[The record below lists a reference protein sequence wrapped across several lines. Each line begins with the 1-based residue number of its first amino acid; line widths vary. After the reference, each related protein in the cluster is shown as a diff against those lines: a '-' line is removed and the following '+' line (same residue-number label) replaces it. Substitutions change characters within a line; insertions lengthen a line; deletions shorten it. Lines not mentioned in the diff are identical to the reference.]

1 MYQDDDPLSYALK
14 STHCGWNHGVLASV
28 EFVRPSP
35 KPRKAISLIGRPL
48 NAQRVAHDRQ
58 PLRPGDQQALMFHF
72 AFHLA
77 FHFGR
82 ENRKMKHPFPKTQ
95 FAQWFSRSTV
105 VFHLPFHLVFHS
117 ARKTERNTQARI
129 ATASLSLPVL
139 TLLRLATAF
148 RPWLDHQQTG
158 EPVHG
163 LLVLERGIRSLPL
176 TVLTRHELIGRI
188 IGLGRGPIS
197 LYMLQA
203 GIVGLPNVGKST
215 LFNALTAQ
223 EAALAANY
231 PFATI
236 EPNVG
241 VVAVPDGRLGVLKDL
256 NKAQKI
262 VPATVEF
269 VDIAGLVRGA
279 SKGEGLGNQFLAN
292 IRETH
297 AVIQVV
303 RCFEDENI
311 IHVEGSV
318 DPIRDIE
325 TIQIELALADLAS
338 IEKRKDKAGRSAKS
352 GDKDAKRELEI
363 IEKIQPV
370 LEEGRPIRAAALTD
384 DEREIVRKWFLLTS
398 KPTIYAANVDEG
410 SLADPDSNPHVLAVK
425 KHAAAENS
433 DVVVICA
440 KLEAELVALEDA
452 ERAEYL
458 KDLGLE
464 SSGVDK
470 MIKAAY
476 HMLGLM
482 SFLTAGEKE
491 VRAWTIPIGTKAPQA
506 AGEIHT
512 DIERGFIRAEI
523 IGYDDLVACGSRK
536 AASEKG
542 LARLEGKEYVMQ
554 DGDVVDFRFNV

>member
-1 MYQDDDPLSYALK
+1 
-14 STHCGWNHGVLASV
+14 
-28 EFVRPSP
+28 
-35 KPRKAISLIGRPL
+35 
-48 NAQRVAHDRQ
+48 
-58 PLRPGDQQALMFHF
+58 
-72 AFHLA
+72 
-77 FHFGR
+77 
-82 ENRKMKHPFPKTQ
+82 
-95 FAQWFSRSTV
+95 
-105 VFHLPFHLVFHS
+105 
-117 ARKTERNTQARI
+117 
-129 ATASLSLPVL
+129 
-139 TLLRLATAF
+139 
-148 RPWLDHQQTG
+148 
-158 EPVHG
+158 
-163 LLVLERGIRSLPL
+163 
-176 TVLTRHELIGRI
+176 
-188 IGLGRGPIS
+188 
-197 LYMLQA
+197 MLQA

-241 VVAVPDGRLGVLKDL
+241 VVEVPDDRLPVLQKL

-262 VPATVEF
+262 IPATVEF
-269 VDIAGLVRGA
+269 LDIAGLVRGA

-311 IHVEGSV
+311 VHVEGSV
-318 DPIRDIE
+318 NPVRDIE

-338 IEKRKDKAGRSAKS
+338 VEKRRDKAVRAAKAS
-352 GDKDAKRELEI
+352 GDKDAKREMQILD
-363 IEKIQPV
+363 KIQPV
-370 LEEGRPIRAAALTD
+370 LEEGRPARAADLTD
-384 DEREIVRKWFLLTS
+384 EERAIVRTWFLLS
-398 KPTIYAANVDEG
+398 AKPTIYAANVDEA
-410 SLADPDSNPHVLAVK
+410 SIADPESNQHVQAVIS
-425 KHAAAENS
+425 HAKSENA

-440 KLEAELVALEDA
+440 KLEAELVALDPA
-452 ERAEYL
+452 ERGEYL
-458 KDLGLE
+458 KDLGLT

-470 MIKAAY
+470 LIKAAY

-523 IGYDDLVACGSRK
+523 VSYDDLIAAGSN
-536 AASEKG
+536 AAAREKG
-542 LARLEGKEYVMQ
+542 LARLEGREYVMKE
-554 DGDVVDFRFNV
+554 GDIVNFRFNV